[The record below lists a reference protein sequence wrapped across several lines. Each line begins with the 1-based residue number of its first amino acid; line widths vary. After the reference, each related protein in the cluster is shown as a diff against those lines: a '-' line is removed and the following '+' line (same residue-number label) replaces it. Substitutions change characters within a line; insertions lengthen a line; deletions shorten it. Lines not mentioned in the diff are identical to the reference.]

1 MSDSN
6 NPAFPDFGKLVPG
19 FDFLQNLTRQAS
31 SAAKNIP
38 SMPSMPSMGNWVAP
52 TLNVEELDKRIQ
64 ELKAVQFW
72 LDQNATALKATVQ
85 ALEVQ
90 KMTLATLQGMNVSMN
105 QMAEAFTVKSPEPE
119 SKPHSFEGLEVP
131 ETSYQKKAESTAKT
145 SKPSDAKAA
154 PDGEQTAA
162 VPGVIDPLQWWGA
175 LTQQFQTIANSAMKE
190 VASRPPV
197 TGLDE
202 GLAQGMKA
210 AGDMAEQASRRMAES
225 VGEAS
230 DMVSSALRGAP
241 AWPVPGKTAAPKKPA
256 SRSTAG
262 ASKKAP
268 AKGSAKASAK
278 SSAKTAKTPAKTGAK
293 TSAARKSSARNR

>member
-31 SAAKNIP
+31 TAAQ
-38 SMPSMPSMGNWVAP
+38 SMPSMPSLGNWVAP
-52 TLNVEELDKRIQ
+52 TLDVEELDKRIQ

-90 KMTLATLQGMNVSMN
+90 KMTLATLKGMNVSMN
-105 QMAEAFTVKSPEPE
+105 EMAEAFTVKPPEADA
-119 SKPHSFEGLEVP
+119 KPHSFEGLEVP
-131 ETSYQKKAESTAKT
+131 DTSYQKKSASTAK
-145 SKPSDAKAA
+145 SGKPSEPEAGPEAQ
-154 PDGEQTAA
+154 QTAA
-162 VPGVIDPLQWWGA
+162 VPGMIDPLQWWGA

-190 VASRPPV
+190 VANRPPV
-197 TGLDE
+197 AGVPGMDQ

-210 AGDMAEQASRRMAES
+210 AGNMAEQASRRMAES

-230 DMVSSALRGAP
+230 DMVSSALRSTQ
-241 AWPVPGKTAAPKKPA
+241 AWSAPKKSA
-256 SRSTAG
+256 GRSAAG
-262 ASKKAP
+262 AAKKGP
-268 AKGSAKASAK
+268 VK
-278 SSAKTAKTPAKTGAK
+278 SAKTTAKTSAKTGAK
-293 TSAARKSSARNR
+293 TSAARKSSARSR